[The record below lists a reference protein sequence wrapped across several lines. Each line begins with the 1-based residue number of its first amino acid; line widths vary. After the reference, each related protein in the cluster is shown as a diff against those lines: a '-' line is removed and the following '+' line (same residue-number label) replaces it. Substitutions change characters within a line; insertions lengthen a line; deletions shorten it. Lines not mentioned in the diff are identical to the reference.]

1 MAWVQRRRVSP
12 PGRRS
17 GVGAATDGIS
27 KERSVTPDNLD
38 PLSRLAIRHG
48 SDKFGGHLYTPIYHR
63 LLQHLRDHPVRLLEI
78 GVGGYAVP
86 EAGGS
91 SLRMW
96 AEYFP
101 AGRIVGLDFH
111 PKRLHLSPRVTI
123 VQGTQSDEN
132 LLRGIVAAHGPFD
145 IIVDDGSHHTAQ
157 VLTSFRCLYSLQ
169 PAGGIYIVEDTQT
182 AFSTKFDGEAS
193 GRGTIYDFANHLV
206 RAMHAQEGF
215 HAADGDPMG
224 AGAYGAITEAVAFH
238 RNMIVFTRGENTYPS
253 NHGLDF
259 RHAEVQAVY
268 RCIAEEAARNPGPRD
283 SLSRIDMCLLGGHQ
297 REAARLALASA
308 AAWPEDVTLLA
319 ELVRLIQPT
328 GQSEATA
335 ALLERLGQAAARS
348 EQ

>member
-1 MAWVQRRRVSP
+1 
-12 PGRRS
+12 
-17 GVGAATDGIS
+17 
-27 KERSVTPDNLD
+27 VTPDDLD

-63 LLQHLRDHPVRLLEI
+63 LFQHLRDRPVRLLEI

-123 VQGTQSDEN
+123 VQGSQNDEN

-145 IIVDDGSHHTAQ
+145 IVIDDGSHHVAG
-157 VLTSFRCLYSLQ
+157 VLTSFRCLYRLL
-169 PAGGIYIVEDTQT
+169 PPGGVYIVEDTQT
-182 AFSTKFDGEAS
+182 AFTTKFGGESS
-193 GRGTIYDFANHLV
+193 GRGTIYDLANHLV

-215 HAADGDPMG
+215 RAADGDPM
-224 AGAYGAITEAVAFH
+224 AADAYGAITEAVAFH
-238 RNMIVFTRGENTYPS
+238 RNMIVFTRGVNTYPS
-253 NHGLDF
+253 NHRLDF
-259 RHAEVQAVY
+259 RHEEVQAVY

-283 SLSRIDMCLLGGHQ
+283 SLSRIDMCMLGG
-297 REAARLALASA
+297 RSDEAARLALASA
-308 AAWPEDVTLLA
+308 EAWPEDVAMLA
-319 ELVRLIQPT
+319 ELVRMIQPT
-328 GQSEATA
+328 GQGEASA
-335 ALLERLGQAAARS
+335 ALRERLERVAARGV
-348 EQ
+348 Q